1 MTGDIIVVLVVAVA
15 LVFDFTNGFH
25 DTANAMAT
33 TIATGALKPKVAVG
47 IAAILN
53 FAGAFISITVAA
65 TVAKGIVDAGVITH
79 HGRSSPAWSVRSPG
93 TSATWWFGVPSSSSH
108 ALIGGM
114 IGAAVAAVGFS
125 AVEGDGVLSKVIVP
139 ALIAPV
145 LAGVVALGAT
155 VIVYRMIR
163 NFAAE
168 RAERG
173 FRWAQVA
180 SSSMV
185 ALAHGTN
192 DAQKTMGVI
201 SLALIANG
209 NLSATNF
216 DVPDWVVFSCAAAIA
231 LGTYTGG
238 WRIIKTLGTKVTEV
252 RPPQGFSS
260 EEVAATVILASS
272 HFGYPLSTTH
282 VVSGAVTGSGV
293 GRPGAQVDWTVA
305 RRIVIGWVLTL
316 PAAGLTAAVVFW
328 VTDMLRRGRR
338 RRTDRRDRHPRH
350 RLLRPVARQQGLAG
364 RSRLGVPRRLRRAR
378 AGARAGGGGRMSLI
392 ADSDR
397 RLGRALAGDLDLGR
411 GRDRD
416 RRRARRGHRGVAA
429 RAGHQGNR
437 CARPQRGHGDLRDPR
452 RAPRWSPGSTSS
464 PISSSPQRVCGRSPR
479 SHAPMMRRS
488 SGHERND

>member
-1 MTGDIIVVLVVAVA
+1 MLRTCERSNLFTRNGHKVGSVTGEIIVVLVVAVA

-47 IAAILN
+47 VAAILN

-65 TVAKGIVDAGVITH
+65 TVAKGIVDAGVITTTAIFA
-79 HGRSSPAWSVRSPG
+79 GLIGAITWNLV
-93 TSATWWFGVPSSSSH
+93 TWWFGVPSSSSH

-114 IGAAVAAVGFS
+114 IGAAVASVGFS
-125 AVEGDGVLSKVIVP
+125 AVKGDGVLSKVIVP

-155 VIVYRMIR
+155 VIVYRLIR
-163 NFAAE
+163 NFTAE

-209 NLSATNF
+209 NLSAENF
-216 DVPDWVVFSCAAAIA
+216 HVPDWVVFSCGLAIA

-293 GRPGAQVDWTVA
+293 GRPGAQVDWSVA
-305 RRIVIGWVLTL
+305 RRIVTGWVLTL
-316 PAAGLTAAVVFW
+316 PAAGVTAAVAFW
-328 VTDMLRRGRR
+328 ITDLFGDGAIGPLAVTAVLAVSCFFLWRANKASQVDPDDVVIS
-338 RRTDRRDRHPRH
+338 TDT
-350 RLLRPVARQQGLAG
+350 PVPARE
-364 RSRLGVPRRLRRAR
+364 VEVV
-378 AGARAGGGGRMSLI
+378 GA
-392 ADSDR
+392 
-397 RLGRALAGDLDLGR
+397 
-411 GRDRD
+411 
-416 RRRARRGHRGVAA
+416 
-429 RAGHQGNR
+429 
-437 CARPQRGHGDLRDPR
+437 
-452 RAPRWSPGSTSS
+452 
-464 PISSSPQRVCGRSPR
+464 
-479 SHAPMMRRS
+479 
-488 SGHERND
+488 

>member
-1 MTGDIIVVLVVAVA
+1 VTGDIIVVLVVAVA

-47 IAAILN
+47 VAAVLN

-65 TVAKGIVDAGVITH
+65 TVAKGIVDAGVVTPTVIFAGLVGAIT
-79 HGRSSPAWSVRSPG
+79 WNL
-93 TSATWWFGVPSSSSH
+93 ATWWFGVPSSSSH

-114 IGAAVAAVGFS
+114 IGATVAAIGFS

-155 VIVYRMIR
+155 VIVYRLIK

-209 NLSATNF
+209 NLSADNF
-216 DVPDWVVFSCAAAIA
+216 GVPTWVVMSCGVAIA

-293 GRPGAQVDWTVA
+293 GRPGAQVDWSVA
-305 RRIVIGWVLTL
+305 ARIVLGWLLTL
-316 PAAGLTAAVVFW
+316 PAAGLTAAVVYW
-328 VTDMLRRGRR
+328 ITDLLGNGAVGPIAVTVILAIACFALWRANLASKVDPDDIIQTPTSTTPARELE
-338 RRTDRRDRHPRH
+338 
-350 RLLRPVARQQGLAG
+350 PV
-364 RSRLGVPRRLRRAR
+364 
-378 AGARAGGGGRMSLI
+378 GA
-392 ADSDR
+392 
-397 RLGRALAGDLDLGR
+397 
-411 GRDRD
+411 
-416 RRRARRGHRGVAA
+416 
-429 RAGHQGNR
+429 
-437 CARPQRGHGDLRDPR
+437 
-452 RAPRWSPGSTSS
+452 
-464 PISSSPQRVCGRSPR
+464 
-479 SHAPMMRRS
+479 
-488 SGHERND
+488 